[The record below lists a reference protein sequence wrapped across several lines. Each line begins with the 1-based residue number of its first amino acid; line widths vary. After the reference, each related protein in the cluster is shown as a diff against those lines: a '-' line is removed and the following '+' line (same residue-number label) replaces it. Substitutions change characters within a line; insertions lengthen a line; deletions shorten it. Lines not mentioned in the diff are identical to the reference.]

1 MTVIAF
7 LTDPKA
13 VTRILDHLELP
24 SIAPVIA
31 ESRLPVTEVAYS
43 EVTAYDDVVSSWDG
57 SQDTGPPDA
66 RDPP

>member
-31 ESRLPVTEVAYS
+31 ESRLPAMGEAYCD
-43 EVTAYDDVVSSWDG
+43 APIYDDVAHSW